1 MWLLNNAGL
10 LNLGCSL
17 LILISGGIVYKFT
30 KPRLFEDHPYLKR
43 AFGFWLLL
51 WFMLIV
57 TWAVY
62 DGKPSRLVLA
72 FVDLYTVSVFG
83 FFWAYSEADNFQWST
98 TAQNVIFLYG
108 VLLLWNLLAGGRAL
122 GEAPQS
128 IWRWVWILP
137 SEATSALAL
146 ILLALVFLFR
156 YGPPAMPLSCVIVP
170 LYALFQRPTY
180 SAMFL
185 EKVDPGWLL
194 ALAAGKLAFGLVFYT
209 LFFSTARDY
218 AAVQIPHVGLHGPD
232 IAKKLLR
239 LAVGTFAGA
248 ILTLLAT
255 KFTEW
260 IGQFL
265 KH

>member
-1 MWLLNNAGL
+1 
-10 LNLGCSL
+10 
-17 LILISGGIVYKFT
+17 
-30 KPRLFEDHPYLKR
+30 
-43 AFGFWLLL
+43 
-51 WFMLIV
+51 MLIA

-72 FVDLYTVSVFG
+72 FVDLYTVSAFG

-98 TAQNVIFLYG
+98 TDQNLAFLYG
-108 VLLLWNLLAGGRAL
+108 VLLLWNLLVGARAL
-122 GEAPQS
+122 GDVPQS

-137 SEATSALAL
+137 SEAISVLAL

-156 YGPPAMPLSCVIVP
+156 YGPAAIPLSCVVMP

-185 EKVDPGWLL
+185 ERVDAGWLL
-194 ALAAGKLAFGLVFYT
+194 ALASGKLAFGLVFYT
-209 LFFSTARDY
+209 LFFSPARDY

-239 LAVGTFAGA
+239 VAAGTFAVA

-260 IGQFL
+260 IGHFL
-265 KH
+265 KP